1 MNFFCRIL
9 GHTWT
14 HRTEDPK
21 VSWNTG
27 KDLVQL
33 HPTASGEI
41 RLYLQC
47 HRCGERNDNPTREE
61 LKAVNN

>member
-33 HPTASGEI
+33 HPTASAEI

-47 HRCGERNDNPTREE
+47 HRCGERKDNPTREE